1 MSPDTSRP
9 TAAPA
14 PLTRAARRPVDG
26 FAVTFMVMLC
36 ASWGLQ
42 QVAIKVTAVDVHP
55 VMQMTIRSGIA
66 ALLLTPIVWRQA
78 GGFGLRDGTWRPGL
92 VVGIL
97 FGLEFLAI
105 AEALART
112 TASHVA
118 VFLYT
123 APVFTAL
130 GLQVLL
136 RTERLAAI
144 QWAGIAL
151 AFSGIAIAFLGGGT
165 AGQDM
170 SGGGVTSVEGD
181 LLALL
186 AGALWGATT
195 VVIRLTS
202 LSETPAA
209 RTLHF
214 QLAAAFV
221 IIGAAAIVNG
231 QTTIVSLSALSAAS
245 IVYQGVIVA
254 FLTYLGW
261 FWMLRRYAA
270 AEVAVLSFMTPLFG
284 VSFGVILLGEPI
296 DAAFGWGAA
305 LVIAG
310 VVLVSGGRLLL
321 RRLGRVAR

>member
-9 TAAPA
+9 TAATA
-14 PLTRAARRPVDG
+14 PLTRSVRQPVDS
-26 FAVTFMVMLC
+26 FAFFFMVLLC

-66 ALLLTPIVWRQA
+66 ALLLTPIVWRQR

-92 VVGIL
+92 VAGIL

-130 GLQVLL
+130 GLHLLL
-136 RTERLAAI
+136 RAERLAAI

-151 AFSGIAIAFLGGGT
+151 AFAGIVLAFLGGET
-165 AGQDM
+165 AGE
-170 SGGGVTSVEGD
+170 GGVTSLEGD

-202 LSETPAA
+202 LSEAPPA

-221 IIGAAAIVNG
+221 IIGAAAILNG
-231 QTTIVSLSALSAAS
+231 QTAIVSLSALSAAS

-296 DAAFGWGAA
+296 DVSFGWGAA

-310 VVLVSGGRLLL
+310 VVLVSGGKLLL
-321 RRLGRVAR
+321 RRLGRAR